1 MTTDFLAL
9 GIRSKVNELLKSQGI
24 YQPTPIQ
31 EKTIPVLLTG
41 KDVIAQAQTG
51 TGKTLAFVLPILER
65 INSQKPWVQALIVTP
80 TRELA
85 LQITT
90 EIKKLTSALG
100 INVLAAYGGQD
111 VLQQVHKLKG
121 NIHIVVA
128 TPGRLLDHLDRRTVV
143 LNGVSMV
150 VLDEADQ
157 MLHLGFIK
165 DVEKILLHTP
175 AKRQTM
181 LFSATIPSQ
190 IRELAGQYMRKPV
203 DVRVQSKG
211 ITLEEIKQVAIDTT
225 DRAKQDTLCKLIE
238 QFRPY
243 LAIAF
248 CRTKRRASALN
259 ETLRARGFES
269 DELHGDLSQAK
280 REQVMRRFREAKLQ
294 ILVATDVAAR
304 GLDVEGVTHVFNYD
318 IPADVESYIHRIG
331 RTGRAGQ
338 VGMAVTLVTPRERV
352 DLHRIESAIGQ
363 SIKIRS
369 LDGEKSSSTP
379 EKKAVGREKTPRGAS
394 RPMGRGTRGEEVGR
408 GKRPQRK
415 SEPKEAMGLKGAA
428 RNTTK
433 QGGSLGKTS
442 AKQAPGRKTTLGGAK
457 RGGKR
462 VASSR

>member
-1 MTTDFLAL
+1 MAKDFLAL
-9 GIRSKVNELLKSQGI
+9 GISSQVNELLKSQGI
-24 YQPTPIQ
+24 YQPTSIQ
-31 EKTIPVLLTG
+31 EQAIPVLLAG
-41 KDVIAQAQTG
+41 KDVMAQSQTG
-51 TGKTLAFVLPILER
+51 TGKTLAFVLPMLER
-65 INSQKPWVQALIVTP
+65 INTHKPCVQALIITP

-85 LQITT
+85 LQITA
-90 EIKKLTSALG
+90 EIKKLTAALG

-111 VLQQVHKLKG
+111 VLQQIHKLQG

-128 TPGRLLDHLDRRTVV
+128 TPGRLLDHLGRRTII

-157 MLHLGFIK
+157 MLHLGFLR

-181 LFSATIPSQ
+181 LFSATLPAQ
-190 IRELAGQYMRKPV
+190 IRELAGQYMRQPV
-203 DVRVQSKG
+203 YLRVQSKSV
-211 ITLEEIKQVAIDTT
+211 TLEEIKQIAIDTT
-225 DRAKQDTLCKLIE
+225 DRAKQDTLCQLIQ

-243 LAIAF
+243 LAIVF

-259 ETLRARGFES
+259 AALRARGFES

-318 IPADVESYIHRIG
+318 IPPDVESYIHRIG

-363 SIKIRS
+363 SIKIKT
-369 LDGEKSSSTP
+369 LAGEK
-379 EKKAVGREKTPRGAS
+379 
-394 RPMGRGTRGEEVGR
+394 R
-408 GKRPQRK
+408 GKHAETVDRPAQTAVKGGKGARAETPAARRPQRK
-415 SEPKEAMGLKGAA
+415 SSSKAAIGPKGTA
-428 RNTTK
+428 RNTAK
-433 QGGSLGKTS
+433 QVGGKGKAS
-442 AKQAPGRKTTLGGAK
+442 PKQAPGRENNLRRAK
-457 RGGKR
+457 RSGQR
-462 VASSR
+462 VSAGR